1 MFTLSSA
8 REHIS
13 SRRATL
19 SRLTL
24 SLSFIALVGNAAAQV
39 APSAMSRTAPS
50 ATSSTAPS
58 ATSNTALSAA
68 IQQPS
73 LKQALEAAW
82 QLTALH
88 RAEVNRRSELAAK
101 DKAASSWISGEP
113 VAGIAYRSDRLNRNE
128 GFREYEAEIELPLW
142 NSGVRVATQDDIAAQ
157 RRNLDMQLVVSKLK
171 LAGELRTLAA
181 AAATAQVELDLN
193 KRKLVEAEGL
203 AQDLGR
209 RVKAGENAR
218 IDGLHAQV
226 LVVQAQAAI
235 AQAQGQLARLQ
246 SQWLGMTGLVLVSS
260 LDETLLK
267 PTSGTQPALEAHPL
281 QRQALA
287 QLDSARTKLAL
298 ARADTRDPM
307 ALGIGIANERAAFGG
322 ASETKLRIALRIPL
336 GGENRNAPRLSA
348 AQAEFDMAQAELD
361 SAQRQLP
368 AEIAVAANELRI
380 AQLTQT
386 AAQQRLRLST
396 EVQALITKSWRLG
409 DSDLPTRL
417 RADNEQFEASLSL
430 AKANVDV
437 QRAIANINQ
446 ANGYLP

>member
-1 MFTLSSA
+1 MFTLLPA
-8 REHIS
+8 REHLS
-13 SRRATL
+13 SRRPTFY
-19 SRLTL
+19 RLTL
-24 SLSFIALVGNAAAQV
+24 SLSFIALVNNAAAQV
-39 APSAMSRTAPS
+39 APSTTPTTA
-50 ATSSTAPS
+50 SSTAPS
-58 ATSNTALSAA
+58 ATSNTAPSTA

-82 QLTALH
+82 QLTALP
-88 RAEVNRRSELAAK
+88 RAEVNRRGELAAK

-142 NSGVRVATQDDIAAQ
+142 NSGVRVATQGDIAAQ

-181 AAATAQVELDLN
+181 AAATAQVELELN
-193 KRKLVEAEGL
+193 QRKLVEADGL
-203 AQDLGR
+203 AQDLIR

-218 IDGLHAQV
+218 IDGLYAQV

-235 AQAQGQLARLQ
+235 AQARGQLARLQ
-246 SQWLGMTGLVLVSS
+246 SQWQGMTGLVFVSS
-260 LDETLLK
+260 LDETLQSAS
-267 PTSGTQPALEAHPL
+267 SGTPPALEAHPL

-287 QLDSARTKLAL
+287 QLESARAKLAL
-298 ARADTRDPM
+298 ARADARDPM
-307 ALGIGIANERAAFGG
+307 ALGIGIASERAAFGG
-322 ASETKLRIALRIPL
+322 ANETKLRIALRIPL

-348 AQAEFDMAQAELD
+348 AQAEFDIAQAELD
-361 SAQRQLP
+361 AAQRQLP
-368 AEIAVAANELRI
+368 TEIAVAAHELRI

>member
-1 MFTLSSA
+1 MFTLLPA

-13 SRRATL
+13 SLRPTL
-19 SRLTL
+19 YRLTL
-24 SLSFIALVGNAAAQV
+24 SLSFTALVNNAAAQV
-39 APSAMSRTAPS
+39 APSTTPTTA
-50 ATSSTAPS
+50 SSTAPS
-58 ATSNTALSAA
+58 TAPSAASNTAPSNA
-68 IQQPS
+68 IQPPS
-73 LKQALEAAW
+73 LKQALEAGW
-82 QLTALH
+82 QLIALP
-88 RAEVNRRSELAAK
+88 RAEVSRRGELAAK

-113 VAGIAYRSDRLNRNE
+113 VAGIAYRTDRLNRNE

-142 NSGVRVATQDDIAAQ
+142 NSGVRAATQGDIAAQ
-157 RRNLDMQLVVSKLK
+157 RRNLDMQLVLSKLK

-181 AAATAQVELDLN
+181 AAALAQVELELN
-193 KRKLVEAEGL
+193 QRKLVEAEGL
-203 AQDLGR
+203 AQDLSR
-209 RVKAGENAR
+209 RVNAGENAR
-218 IDGLHAQV
+218 IDGLYAQV

-246 SQWLGMTGLVLVSS
+246 SQWLGMTGLVIVSS

-267 PTSGTQPALEAHPL
+267 PTLGALPALDAHPL

-307 ALGIGIANERAAFGG
+307 ALGIGIASERGAFGG
-322 ASETKLRIALRIPL
+322 ANETKLRIALRIPL

-348 AQAEFDMAQAELD
+348 AQAEFDIAQAELD
-361 SAQRQLP
+361 AAQRQLP
-368 AEIAVAANELRI
+368 AEIAVATHELRI